1 MLNAPIHTQNV
12 AVLALNDTVA
22 TTVIGPQDVFS
33 MAGVLYERSQ
43 YKEPVCYF
51 NVQVV
56 TPNGKPVRCYNN
68 LLMTPHCSME
78 ECNPDIVVIPGILNI
93 DETLSAN
100 GAAIEW
106 LKSLYDRNCVLMAI
120 CSGSLL
126 LAATGLLDNKIATT
140 HWAMAN
146 EFRKRFPNVLLRPDE
161 MITDDSGLVCS
172 GGYDSFLDASIY
184 MVEKFYGATVALQ
197 CSKVFLHN
205 LGRRS
210 QAPYAIFSAPRDHG
224 DEEILQIQQEIENKF
239 ANNFDFDE
247 LAKEYGMS
255 RRTLE
260 RRFKKAT
267 GVTLL
272 VYQQRTRVEHAK
284 ALLESGNSS
293 FDEISFK
300 VGYMDNSF
308 FRKLFIKYT
317 TLRPREYRSLFS

>member
-1 MLNAPIHTQNV
+1 MLNTPIHTQNV
-12 AVLALNDTVA
+12 VVLALNDSVA
-22 TTVIGPQDVFS
+22 TTIIGPQDVFS
-33 MAGVLYERSQ
+33 MTGVLYERTQ
-43 YKEPVCYF
+43 CIEPVHYF
-51 NVQVV
+51 NVQIV
-56 TPNGKPVRCYNN
+56 TPDGNPVRCYNN
-68 LLMTPHCSME
+68 LLITPHCSME
-78 ECNPDIVVIPGILNI
+78 ECDPDIVVIPGILNI
-93 DETLSAN
+93 DETLRAN
-100 GAAIEW
+100 NTAIKW
-106 LKSLYDRNCVLMAI
+106 LKHLHDQNCALMAI

-146 EFRKRFPNVLLRPDE
+146 EFRKRFPEVLLRPDE
-161 MITDDSGLVCS
+161 MITDDGGLICS

-197 CSKVFLHN
+197 CSKIFLHN

-224 DEEILQIQQEIENKF
+224 DEKILQIQQKMGNNF
-239 ANNFDFDE
+239 ASNFDFDE

>member
-1 MLNAPIHTQNV
+1 MLNTPIHTQNV
-12 AVLALNDTVA
+12 AVLALNNSVA
-22 TTVIGPQDVFS
+22 TTIVGPQEVFS
-33 MAGVLYERSQ
+33 MTGILYERTQ
-43 YKEPVCYF
+43 CKEPVHYF
-51 NVQVV
+51 NVEIV
-56 TPNGKPVRCYNN
+56 TPDGRPVRCYNN
-68 LLMTPHCSME
+68 LLLTPHCSME
-78 ECNPDIVVIPGILNI
+78 ECDPDIVVVPGILNI
-93 DETLSAN
+93 DETLSTN
-100 GAAIEW
+100 ELAIEW
-106 LKSLYDRNCVLMAI
+106 LRGLYEKNCALMAI

-126 LAATGLLDNKIATT
+126 LAATGLLDNKVATT

-146 EFRKRFPNVLLRPDE
+146 DFRKRFPKVVLRPDE

-184 MVEKFYGATVALQ
+184 MIQKFYGATVALQ
-197 CSKVFLHN
+197 CSKIFLHN

-210 QAPYAIFSAPRDHG
+210 QAPYAIFSAPKDHG
-224 DEEILQIQQEIENKF
+224 DEEILQIQQEIGSKF
-239 ANNFDFDE
+239 ASSFDFDE

-284 ALLESGNSS
+284 TLLESGNSS

-317 TLRPREYRSLFS
+317 SLRPREYRSLFS